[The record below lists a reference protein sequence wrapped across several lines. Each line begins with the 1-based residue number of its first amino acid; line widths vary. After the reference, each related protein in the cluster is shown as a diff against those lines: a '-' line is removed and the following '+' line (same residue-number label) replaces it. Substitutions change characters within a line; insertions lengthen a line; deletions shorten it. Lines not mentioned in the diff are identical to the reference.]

1 MKGIILAG
9 GHGTRLY
16 PLTKYISK
24 QLLPIYDKPMIYYPL
39 SVLMQAGIKDI
50 LLITNPE
57 FINLYKDLFGD
68 GSHLG
73 LNINYK
79 IQNAPKGIAEAFIL
93 GEEFIEED
101 NVCLVLGDNLF
112 VGNSL
117 SDLLLNCVEKLRKNL
132 CSIVAYEV
140 SDPGRFG
147 VVDFDSDMNAKSI
160 EEKPKKPKSQYAV
173 TGIYFF
179 TNNVVDLAKKLK
191 PSERGELEITD
202 INNIYINN
210 GKMYVEVMDSK
221 SFKWLDTGTF
231 DALNEASDYIQSF
244 QKKTHQQIS
253 LPDEIAY
260 QNNFINLN
268 QLKKNLPT
276 LSIDL
281 QNYLLKKY
289 LDS

>member
-39 SVLMQAGIKDI
+39 SVLMQARIKDI

-93 GEEFIEED
+93 GEEFIKKD

-117 SDLLLNCVEKLRKNL
+117 SDLLLNCKEKLRKNL
-132 CSIVAYEV
+132 CSIVAYKV

-147 VVDFDSDMNAKSI
+147 VVDFDNDMNAKSI

-173 TGIYFF
+173 TGIYFY

-202 INNIYINN
+202 VNNTYINN
-210 GKMYVEVMDSK
+210 GKMSVEVMDSK

-244 QKKTHQQIS
+244 QNKTHQQIS

-268 QLKKNLPT
+268 QLKKNLPN

-289 LDS
+289 LDG

>member
-39 SVLMQAGIKDI
+39 SVLMQARIKDI

-93 GEEFIEED
+93 GEEFIEKD

-112 VGNSL
+112 VGKSL
-117 SDLLLNCVEKLRKNL
+117 SDLLLNCTENLRKNL
-132 CSIVAYEV
+132 CSIVAYKV

-147 VVDFDSDMNAKSI
+147 VVDFDNNMNAKSI

-173 TGIYFF
+173 TGIYFY

-210 GKMYVEVMDSK
+210 SKMSVEVMDSK

-244 QKKTHQQIS
+244 QKKTYQQIS

-268 QLKKNLPT
+268 QLKKNLPN

-289 LDS
+289 FDG